1 MQILLYLVGKSH
13 MDYPVKEMFPLFIFL
28 NLFESL
34 HIFQNT
40 FFFLCLLSDAI
51 VTASTRQHWLFQN
64 YRAFRTPTSALK

>member
-40 FFFLCLLSDAI
+40 FFLSLFAVRCNSDSLNK
-51 VTASTRQHWLFQN
+51 ASLVV
-64 YRAFRTPTSALK
+64 SKL

>member
-40 FFFLCLLSDAI
+40 FFLS
-51 VTASTRQHWLFQN
+51 LFAVRCN
-64 YRAFRTPTSALK
+64 SDSFNKATLVVSKL

>member
-40 FFFLCLLSDAI
+40 FFLS
-51 VTASTRQHWLFQN
+51 LFAVRCN
-64 YRAFRTPTSALK
+64 SDSLNKATLVVSKL